1 MATST
6 EMSLLRSCA
15 ALVNPSQRK
24 RLMSCLKMETRTT
37 MACWTLMVWWFI
49 NYISF
54 YLWECMNSD
63 QVLKQHPCLFSPRIP
78 QDDGECAVKQRL
90 KDIPLPSHPCQQE
103 PLPLSATQIHFPLLS
118 SFCLH
123 LTSSADT
130 DKHLCGVCQGWVP
143 TEPSCKIQGAK
154 LWCGSQAHHVM
165 MTLKFARSTC
175 HGRPHVCECLV

>member
-6 EMSLLRSCA
+6 EMSLLRSSA

-24 RLMSCLKMETRTT
+24 RLMSCLKMETRTM

-54 YLWECMNSD
+54 YLWACMNSD
-63 QVLKQHPCLFSPRIP
+63 QVLKQHPCPFSSRIP
-78 QDDGECAVKQRL
+78 QDDGERAVKQRL

-123 LTSSADT
+123 LTSSADRQINT
-130 DKHLCGVCQGWVP
+130 SVGFAKVGLPLNLHARSK
-143 TEPSCKIQGAK
+143 EPSCGVVHRLIM
-154 LWCGSQAHHVM
+154 LWWHSNSLEAHAMVDPA
-165 MTLKFARSTC
+165 FV
-175 HGRPHVCECLV
+175 GV